1 MSGRYK
7 FKDYKGC
14 PGVSVLQAIFD
25 LTGTMCNLLCL
36 GSVIYS
42 VKNCNIWIIFLCI
55 AITIGY
61 LIAYIDLG
69 VKLENWGREKE
80 AKKQKE
86 REKIRRT
93 AAREE
98 LVLLAKQE
106 KKEEIWSTVGVILAA
121 LTVPVIFGCI
131 FILILMYVP

>member
-1 MSGRYK
+1 MSSRYK

-14 PGVSVLQAIFD
+14 PGVSVLQALFSMV
-25 LTGTMCNLLCL
+25 GTMCNLTCL
-36 GSVIYS
+36 GAIIYS
-42 VKNCNIWIIFLCI
+42 VKNCNIWIVILCI

-61 LIAYIDLG
+61 LTAYVNLDT
-69 VKLENWGREKE
+69 KLESWGREKE

-98 LVLLAKQE
+98 LVRLAKQE
-106 KKEEIWSTVGVILAA
+106 KKEEIWSTVGVIFVS
-121 LTVPVIFGCI
+121 LTVPVIFACI

>member
-7 FKDYKGC
+7 FKNYKGC
-14 PGVSVLQAIFD
+14 PGVTVLQAVFD
-25 LTGTMCNLLCL
+25 LAGTMGNVACL
-36 GSVIYS
+36 GGVIYS

-61 LIAYIDLG
+61 LIAYINLG

-106 KKEEIWSTVGVILAA
+106 KKEEIWSMVGVIFVS
-121 LTVPVIFGCI
+121 LTVPVIFACI